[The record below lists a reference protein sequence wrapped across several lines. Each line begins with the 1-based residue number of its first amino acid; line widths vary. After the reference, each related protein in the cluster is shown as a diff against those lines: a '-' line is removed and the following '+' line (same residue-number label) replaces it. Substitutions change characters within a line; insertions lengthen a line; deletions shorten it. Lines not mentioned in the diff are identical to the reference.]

1 MAPDQLRSKLQGV
14 IAFPVTPF
22 KQDLSLDLNGL
33 RKNLQALAS
42 HRLCAI
48 IAAGGTGELY
58 SLTPD
63 EHRQVVRTHIEG
75 MAYVESQNRI
85 PILAAV
91 GFNPHIAADL
101 AKASHTAGAQGIL
114 AFPPYYPQPDDEGII
129 DYYKSIAAATPLPM
143 IIYSRDW
150 FNPSPGLVEKIASA
164 IPNLIAWKDG
174 QGDIRRYQLIRQRLG
189 DKLHWIGGAGDDLVG
204 GYYSMGVRTYTSS
217 IANIAPKLSLALH
230 EKASANDYAALNQ
243 MMSTCVLPLY
253 AFRAKRR
260 GYEVSAMKSIMDLM
274 HLVGGPVRP
283 PLLNVKAEEMSELER
298 VFSAFRQYL

>member
-1 MAPDQLRSKLQGV
+1 MAPNSLRSKLHGV

-22 KQDLSLDLNGL
+22 KQDLSLNLDGL
-33 RKNLQALAS
+33 RKNLQALAN
-42 HRLCAI
+42 HPLCAI

-58 SLTPD
+58 SLTPS
-63 EHRQVVRTHIEG
+63 EHQQVVRAT
-75 MAYVESQNRI
+75 VEQVGNKI
-85 PILAAV
+85 PVLAAV

-101 AKASHTAGAQGIL
+101 AKASHAAGAQGIL
-114 AFPPYYPQPDDEGII
+114 AFPPYYPQPDDEGIV

-150 FNPSPGLVEKIASA
+150 FNPSPALVEKIVAA

-189 DKLHWIGGAGDDLVG
+189 DRLHWIGGAGDDLVP
-204 GYYSMGVRTYTSS
+204 GYYSMGIRTYTSS

-230 EKASANDYAALNQ
+230 DKASANDSAALNQ
-243 MMSTCVLPLY
+243 MMSSCVLPLY

-260 GYEVSAMKSIMDLM
+260 GYEVSAMKSIMEMM
-274 HLVGGPVRP
+274 HLAGGPVRP
-283 PLLNVKAEEMSELER
+283 PLLNIKPEEMPELQRIFEP
-298 VFSAFRQYL
+298 YKPYI